1 MEPLVRLV
9 VTMVPL
15 EQTIH
20 LVVATVAEEGEEYQA
35 PLAQVVL
42 AAQAECRAAAVVEG
56 AVKEL
61 SILLLA
67 QVVQA
72 HVARSGCGFTDE
84 RIN

>member
-9 VTMVPL
+9 VIMVRL
-15 EQTIH
+15 EQTNR
-20 LVVATVAEEGEEYQA
+20 LVVARAVAEGEEYQA

-42 AAQAECRAAAVVEG
+42 AAQADCLVAAEVAV

-67 QVVQA
+67 QVV
-72 HVARSGCGFTDE
+72 
-84 RIN
+84 